1 MTDSNRQPGRGRHR
15 GTAGPGIDPQTA
27 QTDEQ
32 SAWKTITTPEDHE
45 DFPGQ
50 MLVTRDPRTI
60 MAWAQQRDAVPR
72 VVPGPRSAD
81 RLDELRL
88 DVRGASREGE
98 QVSWD
103 DWLSTFMT
111 ADLRFVYQERTED
124 GELSTYYR
132 LDTTARQEGEARP
145 S

>member
-1 MTDSNRQPGRGRHR
+1 M
-15 GTAGPGIDPQTA
+15 DPQTA
-27 QTDEQ
+27 QGDEQ

-60 MAWAQQRDAVPR
+60 MAWAQQRDAVPA
-72 VVPGPRSAD
+72 VVRTPGSAD

-88 DVRGASREGE
+88 DVRGASPDGDDER
-98 QVSWD
+98 VSWD
-103 DWLSTFMT
+103 EWLNTFMT
-111 ADLRFVYQERTED
+111 ADLRFVYQERTEA

-132 LDTTARQEGEARP
+132 LDTTARQEGDARP